1 MIRLLMIKD
10 DIDDAYQQKRFLLS
24 SEVEKFQI
32 NTCTTIKEALT
43 ALRSNEF
50 DIVLTDLNLPDSSG
64 LNTLSEI
71 LAYAGETPVIALTGF
86 DDDAVGIAAEKAGAA
101 DYIPKS
107 QLNEQFFLRTE
118 KFCIE
123 RHLLL
128 HKIQS
133 QANIDELTQLPN
145 RYALMTRLKVLID
158 QSQRNEATLALVYI
172 GLDGFKLI
180 NDENGH
186 QSGDEVLQEIA
197 SRIRLNLRKADFAA
211 RIGGDEFILI
221 ITNYKSSSNLYRLIE
236 RKMDILNKPIYFNS
250 TDLVKQVTVG
260 ASYGVSEFKVGMSID
275 HLIDEADSKMYI
287 NKRNHSIS
295 TQTNLAAASHSH

>member
-1 MIRLLMIKD
+1 MIRLLMIED
-10 DIDDAYQQKRFLLS
+10 DIDDAYQQERFLLS

-32 NTCTTIKEALT
+32 NTCTTIKEALS
-43 ALRSNEF
+43 ALRFTKF

-64 LNTLSEI
+64 LDTLSEI
-71 LAYAGETPVIALTGF
+71 LASAKETPVIALTGF
-86 DDDAVGIAAEKAGAA
+86 DDDAIGITAVKAGAA

-107 QLNEQFFLRTE
+107 QLNEQLFLRTV

-128 HKIQS
+128 HKVQN
-133 QANIDELTQLPN
+133 QANLDELTQLPN
-145 RYALMTRLKVLID
+145 RYALMTRLEVLVD

-172 GLDGFKLI
+172 DLDGFKLI

-186 QSGDEVLQEIA
+186 QSGDAVLQEIA
-197 SRIRLNLRKADFAA
+197 SRIQLNLRKADFAA

-221 ITNYKSSSNLYRLIE
+221 ITNYQSSSNLYRLIE
-236 RKMDILNKPIYFNS
+236 RKMHILNQPIYINS
-250 TDLVKQVTVG
+250 IDLAEPVTVG

-275 HLIDEADSKMYI
+275 HLIAEADSKMYV
-287 NKRNHSIS
+287 NKRNQSIS
-295 TQTNLAAASHSH
+295 